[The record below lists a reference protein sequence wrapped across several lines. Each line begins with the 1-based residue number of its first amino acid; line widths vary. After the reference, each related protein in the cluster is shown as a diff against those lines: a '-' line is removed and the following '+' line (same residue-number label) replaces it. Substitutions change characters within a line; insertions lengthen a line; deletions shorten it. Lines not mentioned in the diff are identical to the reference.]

1 MSEIISAIDKHTPI
15 KIGENGHQEYTWS
28 NCIREKILQ
37 LSFQLTRTSDVTSV
51 ECQLNTILNLLSSPN
66 SIVVEA
72 ECKELLITLYKM
84 IGQTRDIIDG
94 KGEYNLTYMMIY
106 TWYNFFPHLAK
117 YALLSCV
124 LPETETETEEQPYG
138 SWKDIKYFC
147 NFCRS
152 RGCSIEHPL
161 IVHALNLIN
170 EQLKIDEQAYKEK
183 RFADISLLCKWI
195 PRETSGKFGWLY
207 HDLATS
213 YFYHY
218 IETAKAHAYVQNN
231 PLSFRKAV
239 NKAKMDYRKLIAAI
253 NFSLDTIQIKQCSG
267 NWSAIDFDKTTSI
280 TFAKQ
285 KKAFLNINKDGT
297 TRSEIPDRVEC
308 AHNFKGHIAKASTGD
323 KEIKGRRLGLNS
335 FTSQALQLLQQQKND
350 NTQTEID
357 LLNSQWRDN
366 SSQNKE
372 LYNFV
377 PMVDT
382 SGSMTSDGG
391 NPLNAAIALGYRIAE
406 KSTIG
411 KRIMTFST
419 KPTWVNLE
427 DCNNFVDA
435 VRVIQS
441 ANWGMNTNFYDALDM
456 ILDSCIQKKL
466 SADSVSCMVLAV
478 LSDMQIDSASSE
490 DIGSLYSVMEKKY
503 ASAGIRAVGEPYKPP
518 HILFWNL
525 RSTSGFPCLSTQKNV
540 SMISGF
546 SPALLNT
553 FCEKGMDSFLSCTP
567 WLIFMETLNKARYLR
582 LENKAQEII

>member
-1 MSEIISAIDKHTPI
+1 
-15 KIGENGHQEYTWS
+15 
-28 NCIREKILQ
+28 
-37 LSFQLTRTSDVTSV
+37 
-51 ECQLNTILNLLSSPN
+51 
-66 SIVVEA
+66 
-72 ECKELLITLYKM
+72 
-84 IGQTRDIIDG
+84 
-94 KGEYNLTYMMIY
+94 
-106 TWYNFFPHLAK
+106 
-117 YALLSCV
+117 
-124 LPETETETEEQPYG
+124 
-138 SWKDIKYFC
+138 
-147 NFCRS
+147 
-152 RGCSIEHPL
+152 
-161 IVHALNLIN
+161 
-170 EQLKIDEQAYKEK
+170 
-183 RFADISLLCKWI
+183 
-195 PRETSGKFGWLY
+195 
-207 HDLATS
+207 
-213 YFYHY
+213 
-218 IETAKAHAYVQNN
+218 
-231 PLSFRKAV
+231 
-239 NKAKMDYRKLIAAI
+239 
-253 NFSLDTIQIKQCSG
+253 
-267 NWSAIDFDKTTSI
+267 
-280 TFAKQ
+280 
-285 KKAFLNINKDGT
+285 
-297 TRSEIPDRVEC
+297 
-308 AHNFKGHIAKASTGD
+308 
-323 KEIKGRRLGLNS
+323 
-335 FTSQALQLLQQQKND
+335 LQQQKND